1 MNKRKAMLL
10 GYILLGTL
18 FLVGCIGPAD
28 SVTNPANMSVP
39 LTLEETPMSDTTRLS
54 QSEDSHQR
62 VRAWVEDD
70 NACLA
75 LDGIFW
81 REYLGVEIT
90 QDFYQVNGLDD
101 ACVGVYVDTPGWR
114 IAPMVL
120 FLMEDGT
127 VEYLD
132 VESALLQPADPAEKF
147 TSMGALPGLV
157 GIVDFVPGYS
167 GDAQAYDGVYAADNK
182 TVFAIDRSGR
192 NFDVFLAYAAKE
204 RVDEYSGK
212 SS

>member
-1 MNKRKAMLL
+1 MLW
-10 GYILLGTL
+10 GCILLGSL
-18 FLVGCIGPAD
+18 CLAGCLDPGD
-28 SVTNPANMSVP
+28 SMTSPANTFAPPSMN
-39 LTLEETPMSDTTRLS
+39 ETPVSDTIRLS
-54 QSEDSHQR
+54 ESEDSHRR
-62 VRAWVEDD
+62 VRAWVEDG

-90 QDFYQVNGLDD
+90 QDFYQVNGLDG

-132 VESALLQPADPAEKF
+132 VESALLQAADPVEKF
-147 TSMGALPGLV
+147 TSMGALPGLTD
-157 GIVDFVPGYS
+157 IVDLIPGYPA
-167 GDAQAYDGVYAADNK
+167 DAEKDDGVYAADNK

-192 NFDVFLAYAAKE
+192 SFDVFLAYAAKD
-204 RVDEYSGK
+204 RVDE
-212 SS
+212 